1 MQRNTEHLEATAK
14 SDATKEG
21 APQKGE
27 PKNPFVS
34 LPLLARVTLGLGPL
48 SWVYDQASV
57 GKTPCEFAQA
67 ALDALNVSVNIEGE
81 GLESIPKTGPVLL
94 TANHP
99 FGGVEGVAMAAVFGR
114 IRPDLKILVNGM
126 LCRIEPLGPYFIP
139 VNVFGGAEKENIAGV
154 RAAMKHLNSGGALA
168 MFPSGVVAHWQ
179 VRTRRIAEPVWFSL
193 CGRMARREG
202 VVTVPLHFRGRNSM
216 WFQAAGVIHPMLR
229 TAMLPRELWRM
240 RNKNL
245 NLVIGKRVEAG
256 LLRSLV
262 DDAARTAHLRAH
274 SEALGR
280 MMSDDPKD
288 FPVPVAQQ
296 KNPQALLR
304 EVERFYPTATLARE
318 GRYAVLGVKGYEAPC
333 ILHEISRLR
342 EETFRQVGEGSGNAL
357 DTDKFDADYTHLVLW
372 DTDANQ
378 MAGAYRVRCFA
389 PSEAAQ
395 AKRKLYTTSLFRYKK
410 EFFERCGYAMELG
423 RAFVAAPYQ
432 RDYVP
437 LMLLWKGI
445 AQIAFREG
453 IQTLFGPCS
462 IGLGYAPES
471 MYMLRQ
477 HLRENRWDDELAALS
492 SGRCEPKN
500 FVGPNEP
507 NVSGLDF
514 KGCNRVVK
522 DLEGDKGLPIL
533 FKHYLQ
539 LGGKVAAFHEDHAF
553 GTLDALLVVN
563 MSTIPEKH
571 LLRYL
576 GPDQTA
582 TFQETLRAMRGVNA
596 ESDQTGAGTKAE

>member
-1 MQRNTEHLEATAK
+1 MDRSKDKEAITDDQGQKDLFA
-14 SDATKEG
+14 SVPQDPFAA
-21 APQKGE
+21 APQNPFAAAPALARLLLGLRPLSMVYNKATEG
-27 PKNPFVS
+27 KNPC
-34 LPLLARVTLGLGPL
+34 
-48 SWVYDQASV
+48 D
-57 GKTPCEFAQA
+57 FAQA
-67 ALDALNVSVNIEGE
+67 ALGALNVDVNIEGE
-81 GLESIPKTGPVLL
+81 GLESIPKTGPLLL

-99 FGGVEGVAMAAVFGR
+99 FGGVEGIAMAAVFGR

-126 LCRIEPLGPYFIP
+126 LCRIQELSPFFIP

-179 VRTRRIAEPVWFSL
+179 IRTRRIAEPVWFSL

-216 WFQAAGVIHPMLR
+216 WFHAAGVIHPLLR
-229 TAMLPRELWRM
+229 TALLPRELWRM

-245 NLVIGKRVEAG
+245 NLVIGKHVESG

-280 MMSDDPKD
+280 VATGNEQD
-288 FPVPVAQQ
+288 FPVPVAKQ
-296 KNPQALLR
+296 NDPHALLR
-304 EVERFYPTATLARE
+304 EVESFYPNATLAKE
-318 GRYAVLGVKGYEAPC
+318 GRYTVLGIQGYEAPRM
-333 ILHEISRLR
+333 LEEIGRLR
-342 EETFRQVGEGSGNAL
+342 EETFRQVGEGSGHAR
-357 DTDKFDADYTHLVLW
+357 DIDKYDDAYTHLVLW
-372 DTDANQ
+372 DTDQNQ
-378 MAGAYRVRCFA
+378 MAGAYRIRCFA
-389 PSEAAQ
+389 PNEAPQ
-395 AKRKLYTTSLFRYKK
+395 AKKKLYTTSLFQYKK

-445 AQIAFREG
+445 AQIAMREG
-453 IQTLFGPCS
+453 IETLFGPCS

-477 HLRENRWDDELAALS
+477 HLRENRWDDDLAALA

-500 FVGPNEP
+500 FAGPNTP
-507 NVSGLDF
+507 DVRGLDY
-514 KGCNRVVK
+514 KACNRVVK

-553 GTLDALLVVN
+553 GTLDALLVVS
-563 MSTIPEKH
+563 MRTIPDKQ
-571 LLRYL
+571 LIRYL
-576 GPDQTA
+576 GTEGVEA
-582 TFQETLRAMRGVNA
+582 LRAKLA
-596 ESDQTGAGTKAE
+596 

>member
-1 MQRNTEHLEATAK
+1 MERSNEQTIAANHNSGSK
-14 SDATKEG
+14 D
-21 APQKGE
+21 
-27 PKNPFVS
+27 PFASV
-34 LPLLARVTLGLGPL
+34 PALARLALGLRPL
-48 SWVYDQASV
+48 SKVYSKASE
-57 GKTPCEFAQA
+57 GKTPWDFAQGG
-67 ALDALNVSVNIEGE
+67 LDALNVHVNIEGE
-81 GLESIPKTGPVLL
+81 GLESIPTTGPLL
-94 TANHP
+94 LAANHP
-99 FGGVEGVAMAAVFGR
+99 FGAVEGIAMAAIFAR

-126 LCRIEPLGPYFIP
+126 LCRIEELSPLFIP
-139 VNVFGGAEKENIAGV
+139 VNVFGGAERENISGV

-179 VRTRRIAEPVWFSL
+179 IRTRRIAEPVWFSL

-202 VVTVPLHFRGRNSM
+202 VVSIPLHFRGRNSL
-216 WFQAAGVIHPMLR
+216 WFQAAGVVHPMLR

-240 RNKNL
+240 RGKDI
-245 NLVIGKRVEAG
+245 NLVIGKRVESG

-280 MMSDDPKD
+280 TLKNGETVEHMS
-288 FPVPVAQQ
+288 FPVPVAKQG
-296 KNPQALLR
+296 NAAALMA
-304 EVERFYPTATLARE
+304 EVESLYANATLARE
-318 GRYAVLGVKGYEAPC
+318 GRYAVLGMKGSEYPN
-333 ILHEISRLR
+333 LMHEIGRLR
-342 EETFRQVGEGSGNAL
+342 EETFRQIGEGSGAAR
-357 DTDKFDADYTHLVLW
+357 DIDKYDPDYTHLVLW
-372 DTDANQ
+372 DTEQNQ

-389 PSEAAQ
+389 PSEAGQ
-395 AKRKLYTTSLFRYKK
+395 AKKKLYTTSLFKYKK
-410 EFFERCGYAMELG
+410 GFFDRCGYAMELG

-445 AQIAFREG
+445 AQIALRERVE
-453 IQTLFGPCS
+453 TLFGPCS

-477 HLRENRWDDELAALS
+477 HLRENRWDDELAALAN
-492 SGRCEPKN
+492 GRCEPKN
-500 FVGPNEP
+500 YAGPNTP

-514 KGCNRVVK
+514 KACNRVVK

-553 GTLDALLVVN
+553 GTLDALLVVP
-563 MSTIPEKH
+563 MRGIPDKH
-571 LLRYL
+571 LVRYL
-576 GPDQTA
+576 GEEGTA
-582 TFQETLRAMRGVNA
+582 AMRAALAKGDA
-596 ESDQTGAGTKAE
+596 